1 MNDVKVISTDI
12 ALRQTASSTQSVP
25 SVGENEGKL
34 RSVAEPQLKEEQ
46 KAEASEVVKSK
57 ESVSDAVASL
67 NEYAQT
73 VQRDLQFKLDDSS
86 GKTVITVLDRE
97 TDTVVRQIPDDV
109 ALRLAQ
115 DLQQDE
121 PISLFNA
128 KV

>member
-12 ALRQTASSTQSVP
+12 ALRQTASSTQSVS

>member
-1 MNDVKVISTDI
+1 MNDVKVISTDF
-12 ALRQTASSTQSVP
+12 ALKQGASAAQPVA
-25 SVGENEGKL
+25 N
-34 RSVAEPQLKEEQ
+34 VAESERNARTVVEPQVKE
-46 KAEASEVVKSK
+46 KVKVEASDSK
-57 ESVSDAVASL
+57 ESVVEAVASL

-86 GKTVITVLDRE
+86 GKTVITVLDRQ

>member
-12 ALRQTASSTQSVP
+12 ALRQAAASPQAVP
-25 SVGENEGKL
+25 SVGETEGQL
-34 RSVAEPQLKEEQ
+34 RTAEEPQLKQEQ
-46 KAEASEVVKSK
+46 SADSSEVVKSK

>member
-12 ALRQTASSTQSVP
+12 ALRQTASSTQSVS

-34 RSVAEPQLKEEQ
+34 RPVAEPQLKEEQ
-46 KAEASEVVKSK
+46 KAEASEAVKSK
-57 ESVSDAVASL
+57 ESVSEAVASL